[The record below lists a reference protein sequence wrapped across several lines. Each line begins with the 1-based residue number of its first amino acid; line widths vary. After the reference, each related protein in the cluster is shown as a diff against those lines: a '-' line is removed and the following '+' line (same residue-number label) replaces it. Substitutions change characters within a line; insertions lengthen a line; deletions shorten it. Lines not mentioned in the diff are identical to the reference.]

1 MQSSRG
7 SYRVRREHHVVRW
20 IFLTLLALV
29 VAYGVCLGV
38 SAYGMYSTA
47 NDAKNQY
54 SELSSQMSTHD
65 FDAAA
70 KTALKLND
78 TVSKLKQESNGWQ
91 WDLALQIPYVQ
102 DDVQVMQ
109 GLVDGL
115 QQASK
120 GALVPVAQAYQ
131 KLSSDGVVVSGSVSL
146 QTALQNPNDVTA
158 FVQSLSDAQQALQTS
173 KASVD
178 ALGSAHLDVLNQLKD
193 SMSSSLDSA
202 ASGLSGAGRLLEG
215 LDKLKALVASL

>member
-38 SAYGMYSTA
+38 SAYSMYSTA

-65 FDAAA
+65 FDTAA

-78 TVSKLKQESNGWQ
+78 TVSQLKQESGGWQ

-115 QQASK
+115 QQASE

-158 FVQSLSDAQQALQTS
+158 FVQSLSDARQALQTS

-178 ALGSAHLDVLNQLKD
+178 ALGQAHLDVLNQLKD
-193 SMSSSLDSA
+193 NMSSSLDSA
-202 ASGLSGAGRLLEG
+202 ASGLSGAGKLLEG